1 MYTSRLESITV
12 PILFRIYFFEFFYCL
27 LSFSVNQTKGERI
40 IIIIIMFISYIA
52 QSSMR

>member
-1 MYTSRLESITV
+1 MVYCVECFLEISENSTGKMTFVHIRLYI
-12 PILFRIYFFEFFYCL
+12 I
-27 LSFSVNQTKGERI
+27 I

>member
-1 MYTSRLESITV
+1 MENWKSVVKGRSNTCAVEADKIFGLNAYTFKL
-12 PILFRIYFFEFFYCL
+12 
-27 LSFSVNQTKGERI
+27 I

>member
-1 MYTSRLESITV
+1 MVYCVECFLEISENSTGKMTFVHIRLYI
-12 PILFRIYFFEFFYCL
+12 II
-27 LSFSVNQTKGERI
+27 I